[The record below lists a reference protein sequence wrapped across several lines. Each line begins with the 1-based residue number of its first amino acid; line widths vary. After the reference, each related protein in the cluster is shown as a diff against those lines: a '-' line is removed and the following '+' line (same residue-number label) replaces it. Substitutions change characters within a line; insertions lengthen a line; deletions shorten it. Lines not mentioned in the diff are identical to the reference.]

1 MSLQERLLEDLKD
14 VMRQKNELRRS
25 TLRLIRADIQN
36 EEIALHKSLD
46 DAGVI
51 NILSRQARQ
60 RQESIVEFQRGDRPD
75 LVEREEA
82 ELAIIRQYM
91 PQQLTRDEITELARQ
106 AIAEVGATGA
116 SDMGKIMGRLMPQLR
131 CKAEGGEVSQVV
143 TELLAS

>member
-14 VMRQKNELRRS
+14 AMRQKDELRRS

-46 DAGVI
+46 DAGVT

-60 RQESIVEFQRGDRPD
+60 RQESIAEFQRGDRSD

-116 SDMGKIMGRLMPQLR
+116 SDMGKVMGRLMPQLR
-131 CKAEGGEVSQVV
+131 GKAEGGEVSQVV
-143 TELLAS
+143 TELLAG